1 MKILILMLTVIVIS
15 EVCLVEACRS
25 YCGNITV
32 DYPFGIRNGCG
43 HPGYR
48 DLLFCMNDVLMFH
61 IRSGSYRV
69 LDIDYAYQSITLH
82 DPHMSNCGTIVLG
95 GKGNGF
101 EAEDWR
107 APYFNP
113 TSDNVFMLI
122 GCSPKSPIFQGFP
135 EKKLPCHNIS
145 GMSCEEYMSCPAWDM
160 VGYRQPGLSSGSGP
174 PMCCAIGF
182 ESVKAINLSKLE
194 CEGYSSAYNLAPLKL
209 RGPSDWAYGI
219 RVKYELQGSD
229 AFCRACVATSGT
241 CGYESADGGGLR
253 HVCICDH
260 HNSTTNCD
268 SVVAPTGAS
277 SSVRPKTIGSSIP
290 ANKMGKKTKKA
301 GKGKEKTERKTAKAE
316 EKKARREGKKLSPED
331 DIDAILL
338 SIQKE
343 EAKKKEVLVEENVPA
358 PSPRSNCSLTINPL
372 KETELILYGGEFY
385 NGQKTY
391 VYGDLYRYDVDK
403 QEWKLVSSPN
413 SPPPRSS
420 HQAVAWKNYLY
431 IFGGEFT
438 SPNQERFHHYKDF
451 WMLDVKTNQWEQL
464 NLKGCPSPRSGHR
477 MVLYK
482 HKIIIFGGFYD
493 TLREVRYYNDLYV
506 FDLDQYK
513 WQEIKP
519 KPGAM
524 WPTAR
529 SGFQFFVYQDEIFL
543 YGGYSKEVSSEKSSE
558 KGVVHADL
566 WSLDPRTWE
575 WNKVKKIG
583 MPPSSRAGFSVC
595 VHKKRALLFGGVV
608 DMEMEGDVMMSL
620 FLNELYGF
628 QLDNR
633 RWYPIELRKEKSSKD
648 KAKKNLEA
656 KPMASNDDDDDDD
669 EMDSAEGESPSAM
682 GDVAGSSDGISE
694 RMAACLTVEGSTSK
708 ALKGRLDPQVSVS
721 EEVVKPCGRI
731 NSCMV
736 VGKDTLYI
744 YGGMMEIKD
753 KEITLDDLYSLNLSK
768 LDEWKCIIPAT
779 ETEWVE
785 VSEDEEGDED
795 EDEDDS
801 EDEGDSEES
810 DDEDDDEE
818 VEGMDVDGSVK
829 VGEVV
834 AMIKGEGKALRR
846 KEKRARIEQIRA
858 NLGLSDSQRTPVPG
872 ETLKDFYK
880 RTNMYWQM
888 AAYEHTQHTGKE
900 LRKDGFD
907 LAETRYLELKPIL
920 DELAILEAEQ
930 KAEEAER
937 PEASG
942 TSRKGGIAKKK
953 R

>member
-1 MKILILMLTVIVIS
+1 
-15 EVCLVEACRS
+15 
-25 YCGNITV
+25 
-32 DYPFGIRNGCG
+32 
-43 HPGYR
+43 
-48 DLLFCMNDVLMFH
+48 
-61 IRSGSYRV
+61 
-69 LDIDYAYQSITLH
+69 
-82 DPHMSNCGTIVLG
+82 
-95 GKGNGF
+95 
-101 EAEDWR
+101 
-107 APYFNP
+107 
-113 TSDNVFMLI
+113 
-122 GCSPKSPIFQGFP
+122 
-135 EKKLPCHNIS
+135 
-145 GMSCEEYMSCPAWDM
+145 
-160 VGYRQPGLSSGSGP
+160 
-174 PMCCAIGF
+174 
-182 ESVKAINLSKLE
+182 
-194 CEGYSSAYNLAPLKL
+194 
-209 RGPSDWAYGI
+209 
-219 RVKYELQGSD
+219 
-229 AFCRACVATSGT
+229 
-241 CGYESADGGGLR
+241 
-253 HVCICDH
+253 
-260 HNSTTNCD
+260 
-268 SVVAPTGAS
+268 
-277 SSVRPKTIGSSIP
+277 
-290 ANKMGKKTKKA
+290 MGKKAKKP
-301 GKGKEKTERKTAKAE
+301 GKGKEKTERKTAKGE
-316 EKKARREGKKLSPED
+316 EKKARREGKKHSPED

-343 EAKKKEVLVEENVPA
+343 EAKKKEVHVEENVAA
-358 PSPRSNCSLTINPL
+358 PSPRSNCSFTINPL

-403 QEWKLVSSPN
+403 QEWKLISSPN

-558 KGVVHADL
+558 KGIVHADL

-648 KAKKNLEA
+648 KAKKNLET
-656 KPMASNDDDDDDD
+656 KPMASSNDD
-669 EMDSAEGESPSAM
+669 EMDSAEEDESSSAM
-682 GDVAGSSDGISE
+682 DEQSEGVGSLDGISE
-694 RMAACLTVEGSTSK
+694 RMAAGLTVEGSRSNAASDKSK
-708 ALKGRLDPQVSVS
+708 AVQGAKTRLDPQVSIS

-795 EDEDDS
+795 EDEDGSD
-801 EDEGDSEES
+801 DEGNSEES

-818 VEGMDVDGSVK
+818 VEAMDVDGSVK

-834 AMIKGEGKALRR
+834 AMIKGQGKSLRR

-858 NLGLSDSQRTPVPG
+858 NLGLSDSQRTPAPG

-930 KAEEAER
+930 KAEEAEG
-937 PEASG
+937 PEASSS
-942 TSRKGGIAKKK
+942 SRKGGNAKKK

>member
-1 MKILILMLTVIVIS
+1 
-15 EVCLVEACRS
+15 
-25 YCGNITV
+25 
-32 DYPFGIRNGCG
+32 
-43 HPGYR
+43 
-48 DLLFCMNDVLMFH
+48 
-61 IRSGSYRV
+61 
-69 LDIDYAYQSITLH
+69 
-82 DPHMSNCGTIVLG
+82 
-95 GKGNGF
+95 
-101 EAEDWR
+101 
-107 APYFNP
+107 
-113 TSDNVFMLI
+113 
-122 GCSPKSPIFQGFP
+122 
-135 EKKLPCHNIS
+135 
-145 GMSCEEYMSCPAWDM
+145 
-160 VGYRQPGLSSGSGP
+160 
-174 PMCCAIGF
+174 
-182 ESVKAINLSKLE
+182 
-194 CEGYSSAYNLAPLKL
+194 
-209 RGPSDWAYGI
+209 
-219 RVKYELQGSD
+219 
-229 AFCRACVATSGT
+229 
-241 CGYESADGGGLR
+241 
-253 HVCICDH
+253 
-260 HNSTTNCD
+260 
-268 SVVAPTGAS
+268 
-277 SSVRPKTIGSSIP
+277 
-290 ANKMGKKTKKA
+290 MGKKTKKA

-403 QEWKLVSSPN
+403 LEWKLISSPN

-451 WMLDVKTNQWEQL
+451 WMLDVKTNEWEQL

-482 HKIIIFGGFYD
+482 HKIIVFGGFYD

-558 KGVVHADL
+558 KGIVHADL

-656 KPMASNDDDDDDD
+656 KPIVSNDDDDD
-669 EMDSAEGESPSAM
+669 EMDSAEGESM

-694 RMAACLTVEGSTSK
+694 RMSACLTVEGSALNAESDKSK

-801 EDEGDSEES
+801 EDEGNSEES

-818 VEGMDVDGSVK
+818 VEAMDVDGSVK

-930 KAEEAER
+930 KAEEAEA
-937 PEASG
+937 PESSG

>member
-1 MKILILMLTVIVIS
+1 
-15 EVCLVEACRS
+15 
-25 YCGNITV
+25 
-32 DYPFGIRNGCG
+32 
-43 HPGYR
+43 
-48 DLLFCMNDVLMFH
+48 
-61 IRSGSYRV
+61 
-69 LDIDYAYQSITLH
+69 
-82 DPHMSNCGTIVLG
+82 
-95 GKGNGF
+95 
-101 EAEDWR
+101 
-107 APYFNP
+107 
-113 TSDNVFMLI
+113 
-122 GCSPKSPIFQGFP
+122 
-135 EKKLPCHNIS
+135 
-145 GMSCEEYMSCPAWDM
+145 
-160 VGYRQPGLSSGSGP
+160 
-174 PMCCAIGF
+174 
-182 ESVKAINLSKLE
+182 
-194 CEGYSSAYNLAPLKL
+194 
-209 RGPSDWAYGI
+209 
-219 RVKYELQGSD
+219 
-229 AFCRACVATSGT
+229 
-241 CGYESADGGGLR
+241 
-253 HVCICDH
+253 
-260 HNSTTNCD
+260 
-268 SVVAPTGAS
+268 
-277 SSVRPKTIGSSIP
+277 
-290 ANKMGKKTKKA
+290 MGKKTKKP

-343 EAKKKEVLVEENVPA
+343 EAKKKEVHVEENVPA

-529 SGFQFFVYQDEIFL
+529 SGFQFFVYQDEIYL

-558 KGVVHADL
+558 KGIVHADL

-648 KAKKNLEA
+648 KAKKNIEA
-656 KPMASNDDDDDDD
+656 KPVASNNDE
-669 EMDSAEGESPSAM
+669 EMDSSEEDESSAM
-682 GDVAGSSDGISE
+682 IEQSDGVGSSDGISE
-694 RMAACLTVEGSTSK
+694 RMVAGLTVDGNRSNAESDKSK
-708 ALKGRLDPQVSVS
+708 SLQKAKARLDPQVSVS

-753 KEITLDDLYSLNLSK
+753 KEVTLDDLYSLNLSK

-785 VSEDEEGDED
+785 VSDEEEGNED

-801 EDEGDSEES
+801 EDEGNSEES

-818 VEGMDVDGSVK
+818 VEAMDVDGSVK

-834 AMIKGEGKALRR
+834 AMIKGEGKSLRR

-907 LAETRYLELKPIL
+907 LAESRYLELKPIL

-930 KAEEAER
+930 KAEEAEG
-937 PEASG
+937 PEASSS
-942 TSRKGGIAKKK
+942 SRKGGGIAKKK

>member
-1 MKILILMLTVIVIS
+1 MLCVV
-15 EVCLVEACRS
+15 
-25 YCGNITV
+25 
-32 DYPFGIRNGCG
+32 
-43 HPGYR
+43 
-48 DLLFCMNDVLMFH
+48 
-61 IRSGSYRV
+61 
-69 LDIDYAYQSITLH
+69 YQ
-82 DPHMSNCGTIVLG
+82 
-95 GKGNGF
+95 
-101 EAEDWR
+101 
-107 APYFNP
+107 
-113 TSDNVFMLI
+113 
-122 GCSPKSPIFQGFP
+122 
-135 EKKLPCHNIS
+135 
-145 GMSCEEYMSCPAWDM
+145 
-160 VGYRQPGLSSGSGP
+160 
-174 PMCCAIGF
+174 
-182 ESVKAINLSKLE
+182 
-194 CEGYSSAYNLAPLKL
+194 
-209 RGPSDWAYGI
+209 
-219 RVKYELQGSD
+219 
-229 AFCRACVATSGT
+229 
-241 CGYESADGGGLR
+241 
-253 HVCICDH
+253 
-260 HNSTTNCD
+260 
-268 SVVAPTGAS
+268 
-277 SSVRPKTIGSSIP
+277 
-290 ANKMGKKTKKA
+290 
-301 GKGKEKTERKTAKAE
+301 
-316 EKKARREGKKLSPED
+316 
-331 DIDAILL
+331 L

-403 QEWKLVSSPN
+403 QEWKLISSPN

-482 HKIIIFGGFYD
+482 HKIIVFGGFYD

-648 KAKKNLEA
+648 K
-656 KPMASNDDDDDDD
+656 
-669 EMDSAEGESPSAM
+669 
-682 GDVAGSSDGISE
+682 
-694 RMAACLTVEGSTSK
+694 
-708 ALKGRLDPQVSVS
+708 
-721 EEVVKPCGRI
+721 VVKPCGRI

-768 LDEWKCIIPAT
+768 LDEWKCIIPA
-779 ETEWVE
+779 
-785 VSEDEEGDED
+785 
-795 EDEDDS
+795 
-801 EDEGDSEES
+801 
-810 DDEDDDEE
+810 
-818 VEGMDVDGSVK
+818 MDVDGSVK

-858 NLGLSDSQRTPVPG
+858 NLGLSDSQRTPAPG

-907 LAETRYLELKPIL
+907 LAETRYLELKPVL

-930 KAEEAER
+930 KAEEAEA
-937 PEASG
+937 PESSG